1 MDLLLVSVDSITA
14 RAHQDAAG
22 MHLDP
27 GALDALEKATEEQPR
42 SKGAVAKS
50 ETSGRPKTIP
60 GGKSDDAS
68 GAVANS
74 G

>member
-1 MDLLLVSVDSITA
+1 
-14 RAHQDAAG
+14 

-27 GALDALEKATEEQPR
+27 GVLNALEKATEEKPR

-50 ETSGRPKTIP
+50 KTGGRPKTIP

>member
-1 MDLLLVSVDSITA
+1 VDLLLVSVDSTTA

-27 GALDALEKATEEQPR
+27 GALDALEKATEEKPR
-42 SKGAVAKS
+42 SKGAVAKRKPG
-50 ETSGRPKTIP
+50 GRQKTIP

>member
-1 MDLLLVSVDSITA
+1 
-14 RAHQDAAG
+14 
-22 MHLDP
+22 MHLDH
-27 GALDALEKATEEQPR
+27 GVLDVLEKARP
-42 SKGAVAKS
+42 KGAVVKS
-50 ETSGRPKTIP
+50 QTGGRPKTLP